1 MSNEYSIYGVDQYL
15 KAQDALK
22 QFKVSLATA
31 QHLGPDQVDASDK
44 QTLCANGTDA
54 LWYDTFQEDCF
65 RTFGRDGHFENLL
78 ISEDSA
84 DIKQWKYGPFLTTRL
99 SPTAPD
105 DFLEL
110 PSEADMKKMNPDEVQ
125 GSCRYIPVGQK
136 TKC

>member
-1 MSNEYSIYGVDQYL
+1 MSSEYSTYGVDQYL

-22 QFKVSLATA
+22 RFKVSLAA
-31 QHLGPDQVDASDK
+31 ARYLGLDQADTSDR
-44 QTLCANGTDA
+44 QTLCANGTGET
-54 LWYDTFQEDCF
+54 WYDPFQEDCF
-65 RTFGRDGHFENLL
+65 RTFDRDGHFENLL

-84 DIKQWKYGPFLTTRL
+84 DTKQWKYGPFLTTRL

-110 PSEADMKKMNPDEVQ
+110 PSEADMKKMKPDEVQ
-125 GSCRYIPVGQK
+125 GPCRYIPVCQK